1 VVTEP
6 RVRFRKE
13 TGLSDQGDRT
23 ASDPQRTFAGPP
35 LTAWTGREL
44 PVCCRGASA
53 VKGTMTVD
61 NCVPSYRPEADI
73 RVAWQQLQAHADRSS

>member
-23 ASDPQRTFAGPP
+23 ASDPQRTFAGAPP
-35 LTAWTGREL
+35 NGLDR
-44 PVCCRGASA
+44 PGAACLLS
-53 VKGTMTVD
+53 GG
-61 NCVPSYRPEADI
+61 
-73 RVAWQQLQAHADRSS
+73 